1 MTKTDKVRFHLQS
14 GKTISS
20 MEAFQM
26 FNATRLS
33 AIIFEL
39 RRKGY
44 VIENIHK
51 VSVDKEGNKSY
62 YDDFKLVSAPDETSN
77 S

>member
-1 MTKTDKVRFHLQS
+1 MTKTDKVIFHLQS

-44 VIENIHK
+44 VIENINK

-62 YDDFKLVSAPDETSN
+62 YDDYKLVSAPDEKSN

>member
-1 MTKTDKVRFHLQS
+1 MTKTDKVIFHLQS

-44 VIENIHK
+44 VIENINK

-62 YDDFKLVSAPDETSN
+62 YDDYKLVSAPDETSN